1 MDWWSYFFCFVIAS
15 GSGAVE
21 LVARYKDE
29 PWRAINTTPATVY
42 LVINGLAACA
52 ALYALIHFSGLIADW
67 QVLATSERSKYVI
80 AAALGAMAIFR
91 TSLMNIR
98 VADTDIQLGPSMF
111 LEILR
116 SAADRAVDR
125 AMAVPRS
132 QKVSQIMTPVEFA
145 KAKVVL
151 PTYCFALMQNV
162 TAAEQQQFG
171 MLVASL
177 EAADMSES
185 VKSLNLG
192 LALLNLVGE
201 KVLTTAVENLG
212 SELGEAVVTAASLPT

>member
-1 MDWWSYFFCFVIAS
+1 MDWSYIFCFVIAA
-15 GSGAVE
+15 GGGAIE

-29 PWRAINTTPATVY
+29 PWKAIQTTPAAVY
-42 LVINGLAACA
+42 LIINGFAACA
-52 ALYALIHFSGLIADW
+52 ALYVVIQFSGVTWDSLKSA
-67 QVLATSERSKYVI
+67 ERSKYVVG
-80 AAALGAMAIFR
+80 AALGAMAIFR
-91 TSLMNIR
+91 TSLLNIR
-98 VADTDIQLGPSMF
+98 VADNDIQLGPSMF

-116 SAADRAVDR
+116 AAADRAVDR

-132 QKVSQIMTPVEFA
+132 QKVSLIMSSVEFSR
-145 KAKVVL
+145 AKVVL

-171 MLVASL
+171 LLVDSL
-177 EAADMSES
+177 DAADMSES

-212 SELGEAVVTAASLPT
+212 EELGQPAPLSPVDEA

>member
-1 MDWWSYFFCFVIAS
+1 MDWSYFFCFFIAA
-15 GSGAVE
+15 GTGIVE

-29 PWRAINTTPATVY
+29 PWRAIRTSPAFVY

-52 ALYALIHFSGLIADW
+52 ALYAVIHFGEVEAIWGD
-67 QVLATSERSKYVI
+67 LATSERTKYVI
-80 AAALGAMAIFR
+80 GAALGAMAIFR

-116 SAADRAVDR
+116 GAADRAVDR

-132 QKVSQIMTPVEFA
+132 QKVSTIMAAVAFA

-171 MLVASL
+171 MLVDSL
-177 EAADMSES
+177 DAAEMSES

-201 KVLTTAVENLG
+201 RVLTTAVENLG
-212 SELGEAVVTAASLPT
+212 AELCLEPEA